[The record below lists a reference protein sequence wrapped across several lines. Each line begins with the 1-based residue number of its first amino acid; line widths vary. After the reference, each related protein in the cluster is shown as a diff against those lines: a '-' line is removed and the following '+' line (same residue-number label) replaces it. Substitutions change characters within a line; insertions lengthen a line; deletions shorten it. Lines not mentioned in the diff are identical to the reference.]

1 MAATRLIALHVN
13 KGKTAAASIRD
24 RLDYA
29 LNSEKTQKGEF
40 ISAYE
45 CDPYLAWREFSL
57 AREMYLQQNVR
68 TFERDVI
75 GYQIRQSF
83 KPGEIT
89 PEEANKVGY
98 ETAMR
103 FTKGKHA
110 FTVSTH
116 VDRAHIHNHIIFCS
130 VSLDGD
136 RKFRDFW
143 RSGLALQKVSN
154 LVCME
159 HRLSVIP
166 KRSEVRGQQESGQ
179 NKPRQ
184 QRQRRRVDSG
194 FSLMIDIEAK
204 LREGKGIGY
213 EKWAKSFNTK
223 QSAEV
228 LLYLQERGIDSWQ
241 KLYEKENVAND
252 RFHEL
257 SEEIRVREARLK
269 ELGNLKKAIVEYS
282 KTRPVFEA
290 YRKTGYSEKFF
301 ESHRAE
307 ITIHRAEAFSRGVD
321 AADEILPGIREEI
334 LTGSIKPTD
343 QAVAEVGKADEES
356 REKLAR
362 KLRKPRDPIMRQIL
376 EISESM
382 LHSEGIAA
390 ATDDDVICEMK
401 DALESLIWRWN
412 NVKELYVWLLKKEPL
427 QKRIMELVEEANAF
441 ITDVGK
447 GAMWSDNT
455 GLPEDNISGNI

>member
-143 RSGLALQKVSN
+143 RSGLALQKVSD

-166 KRSEVRGQQESGQ
+166 KRSENRGLLDIGR
-179 NKPRQ
+179 NKPQQ
-184 QRQRRRVDSG
+184 QRQRRRVESG

-204 LREGKGIGY
+204 LLEGKGIGY

-228 LLYLQERGIDSWQ
+228 LLYLQETGIDSWQ
-241 KLYEKENVAND
+241 KLYEKENAAND

-257 SEEIRVREARLK
+257 SEGIRAREARLK
-269 ELGNLKKAIVEYS
+269 ELGTLKKSIVEYS
-282 KTRPVFEA
+282 RTRTVYEA
-290 YRKTGYSEKFF
+290 YRKTGYSEKYF

-307 ITIHRAEAFSRGVD
+307 ITIHRAAKKNFD
-321 AADEILPGIREEI
+321 AYKKAHPEI
-334 LTGSIKPTD
+334 
-343 QAVAEVGKADEES
+343 
-356 REKLAR
+356 R
-362 KLRKPRDPIMRQIL
+362 KLPTVK
-376 EISESM
+376 EISLEYGAV
-382 LHSEGIAA
+382 LAEKRRLYSEYGTA
-390 ATDDDVICEMK
+390 
-401 DALESLIWRWN
+401 
-412 NVKELYVWLLKKEPL
+412 KEELKKINIA
-427 QKRIMELVEEANAF
+427 RRNVELLLGEKIENHVP
-441 ITDVGK
+441 GK
-447 GAMWSDNT
+447 GV
-455 GLPEDNISGNI
+455 PKEDRSHRSEAR